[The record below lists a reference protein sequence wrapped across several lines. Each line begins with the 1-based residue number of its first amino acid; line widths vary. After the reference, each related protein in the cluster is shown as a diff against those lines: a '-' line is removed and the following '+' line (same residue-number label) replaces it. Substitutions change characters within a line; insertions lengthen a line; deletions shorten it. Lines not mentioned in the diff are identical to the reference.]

1 MKTLFWILLTALIIG
16 SVAPAQ
22 AQQPGARPYRVEA
35 GPFRIVVFSQPSRLS
50 LGTIDYVITLAQPVT
65 AQPVTDARVTIKAV
79 SAEGGQKGI
88 AIALNTPANPG
99 TYTARVELD
108 APGVWRMSVDI
119 SNQQGHV
126 EIEAPSQV
134 VPIPRQS
141 TAGGLVFF
149 GAFVFIA
156 LGALYVTWAVR
167 RAQKSRESSSA
178 A

>member
-1 MKTLFWILLTALIIG
+1 
-16 SVAPAQ
+16 
-22 AQQPGARPYRVEA
+22 
-35 GPFRIVVFSQPSRLS
+35 
-50 LGTIDYVITLAQPVT
+50 VT
-65 AQPVTDARVTIKAV
+65 AQPVTDARVLIKAV
-79 SAEGGQKGI
+79 SAEGGQQGI

-119 SNQQGHV
+119 SNQQGHI

-134 VPIPRQS
+134 VPIPRKS
-141 TAGGLVFF
+141 TAGGLVFV

-156 LGALYVTWAVR
+156 LGALYVTWSVR
-167 RAQKSRESSSA
+167 RAQKSRESSGA